1 MKNIPLFNVLNA
13 ILKIIM
19 KTAAY
24 KIFVKHLMVVHSAAP
39 SLASSRNVPIYSQ
52 LVVQILIPH
61 DYKSLQP
68 EEAKFKRGI
77 SGSTKSVNTQDSR
90 IFHESVYRQGHLA
103 WPQVAGSTCCSAHH
117 RRCRLWLREA
127 GFTCWKDP
135 IKLGGRLLQY
145 LLYNPRVSYL
155 QLNYIFTTKR
165 ASWATWM

>member
-24 KIFVKHLMVVHSAAP
+24 KICVKHLMVVHSAAP

-61 DYKSLQP
+61 DYTSRGSKIQVWHFGLNK
-68 EEAKFKRGI
+68 ECEHTRFKTLPWVCT
-77 SGSTKSVNTQDSR
+77 S
-90 IFHESVYRQGHLA
+90 RQGHLA

-117 RRCRLWLREA
+117 RRCRLWHRES

>member
-68 EEAKFKRGI
+68 VEAKFKCGI

-90 IFHESVYRQGHLA
+90 IFHESVSRQGHLA
-103 WPQVAGSTCCSAHH
+103 WPQVAGSEAPAARLIMVRADSGSGKQSAP
-117 RRCRLWLREA
+117 A
-127 GFTCWKDP
+127 GK
-135 IKLGGRLLQY
+135 ILSNLGDDFS
-145 LLYNPRVSYL
+145 NTS
-155 QLNYIFTTKR
+155 
-165 ASWATWM
+165 

>member
-39 SLASSRNVPIYSQ
+39 SLASSRNVLIYSQ

-77 SGSTKSVNTQDSR
+77 SGSTKSVNTQDS
-90 IFHESVYRQGHLA
+90 
-103 WPQVAGSTCCSAHH
+103 
-117 RRCRLWLREA
+117 
-127 GFTCWKDP
+127 
-135 IKLGGRLLQY
+135 
-145 LLYNPRVSYL
+145 
-155 QLNYIFTTKR
+155 
-165 ASWATWM
+165 

>member
-61 DYKSLQP
+61 DESQQP
-68 EEAKFKRGI
+68 VEAKFKCGI
-77 SGSTKSVNTQDSR
+77 SGSTKSVNTEHAR
-90 IFHESVYRQGHLA
+90 FKNL
-103 WPQVAGSTCCSAHH
+103 P
-117 RRCRLWLREA
+117 
-127 GFTCWKDP
+127 
-135 IKLGGRLLQY
+135 
-145 LLYNPRVSYL
+145 
-155 QLNYIFTTKR
+155 
-165 ASWATWM
+165 

>member
-68 EEAKFKRGI
+68 VEAKFKCGI

-90 IFHESVYRQGHLA
+90 IFHESVHPGRVTLLGLRWPEAPAARPIIVGADSGSGSQGSPGKILSNSGEDFFNTYYIIPGCHN
-103 WPQVAGSTCCSAHH
+103 
-117 RRCRLWLREA
+117 
-127 GFTCWKDP
+127 
-135 IKLGGRLLQY
+135 
-145 LLYNPRVSYL
+145 YN
-155 QLNYIFTTKR
+155 
-165 ASWATWM
+165 